1 MQPEKA
7 QLPQRAPGVTTSS
20 TKVLGLVLVPALKQ
34 NSKGKNNLQIK
45 NLLNRRFFV
54 LQGVGAENYMASVHP
69 Q

>member
-7 QLPQRAPGVTTSS
+7 QLPQRAPGVTSS

-45 NLLNRRFFV
+45 NLQNRRFFV